1 MVLLKD
7 KNMENLLNINPTTEY
22 KIRQESNCPEKNS
35 CIGFSRA
42 IQTENGILPCT
53 TVYRCPFARIQ
64 MWQWD
69 TPPRN

>member
-1 MVLLKD
+1 
-7 KNMENLLNINPTTEY
+7 MENLLDINPTTEY
-22 KIRQESNCPEKNS
+22 KIRQESNCSEKNS

-69 TPPRN
+69 TPPRNKKKT